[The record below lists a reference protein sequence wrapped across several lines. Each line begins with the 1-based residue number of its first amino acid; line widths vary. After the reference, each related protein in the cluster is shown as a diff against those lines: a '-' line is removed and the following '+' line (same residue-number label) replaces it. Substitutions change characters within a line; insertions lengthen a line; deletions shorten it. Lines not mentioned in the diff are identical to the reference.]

1 MPKLLALLVLV
12 STGFLLPA
20 CSTTPKHER
29 EFAHAAVAA
38 DQQIASRAGVEMLR
52 RGGNAVDA
60 AVATSFALSVVRPYS
75 CGIGGGGFMVI
86 HLADHEGNGPL
97 DVCLDY
103 RETAPGAMGPDYFER
118 ALASGETDASTL
130 GGKAV
135 GVPGT
140 VAGLLYALDTYGT
153 LDRRIVLE
161 PAIRAAREGFSI
173 DDDYR
178 RAAQRAID
186 LFNEQ
191 PELKERYA
199 SFWEH
204 HLFSGD
210 IPTYRARLKLPE
222 QARALEL
229 IASDG
234 REAFYDGPIG
244 EAVVEAVRDAGGD
257 MTMADLRAYRVRT
270 MTPIEVR
277 AFGRTIVTMPP
288 PSSGG
293 VAIAQ
298 MARMI
303 ELDEDRRN
311 EELTALIAESVGPEI
326 EYPESASLDAQM
338 TAAFQR
344 SLSIAFASNAA
355 ATHYVVELMKLAFAD
370 RATYLAD
377 PDFADVPVETLVSD
391 DYLRERLELIDYG
404 RTSSPEHY
412 GAGVQIPVDSGTSH
426 LSVVDRYGNAVA
438 CTETINT
445 TFGSKV
451 PVPGFGFLLNN
462 EMDDFLTVRGASNA
476 YGLTQ
481 AEANLPEPGK
491 RPLSS
496 MSPTI
501 VLDEQGDVEWVGGAS
516 GGPRI
521 ISATFVT
528 MLRSLMIDEHERLLA
543 DAGGYPRP
551 IDPLVTGFAS
561 FRFDSRPRF
570 HHQWKPDVLY
580 LEPTYW
586 GVYGST
592 EPFEQFGYVV
602 EERDVGVVQLIER
615 GNGKRWNAFSDPRK
629 GGRPAGY

>member
-20 CSTTPKHER
+20 CSTTPKHEQ
-29 EFAHAAVAA
+29 EFARAAVAA
-38 DQQIASRAGVEMLR
+38 DQDTASRAGVEMLK

-118 ALASGETDASTL
+118 ALANGEPDASTL

-153 LDRRIVLE
+153 LDRRVVLE
-161 PAIRAAREGFSI
+161 PAIRAAREGFYI
-173 DDDYR
+173 DADYR
-178 RAAQRAID
+178 RAAQRTID

-191 PELKERYA
+191 PELKDRYA
-199 SFWEH
+199 YFWNR
-204 HLFSGD
+204 HLFSGQL
-210 IPTYRARLKLPE
+210 PHTRARLKLPE

-229 IASDG
+229 IARDG

-257 MTMADLRAYRVRT
+257 MTMGDLRAYRVRT
-270 MTPIEVR
+270 MTPIEVQ

-311 EELTALIAESVGPEI
+311 EELTALIAEMVGPE
-326 EYPESASLDAQM
+326 PDLPDDAGFAEAM
-338 TAAFQR
+338 GSVFGR

-391 DYLRERLELIDYG
+391 DYLRRRLALLEIG
-404 RTSSPEHY
+404 RTHPPEHY
-412 GAGVQIPVDSGTSH
+412 ASGAQIPVDSGTSH

-481 AEANLPEPGK
+481 GEANLPEPGK

-528 MLRSLMIDEHERLLA
+528 MLRSLMIDEYERLLA

-570 HHQWKPDVLY
+570 HHQWRPDVLY
-580 LEPTYW
+580 LEPMYW

-592 EPFEQFGYVV
+592 EPFERFGYVV
-602 EERDVGVVQLIER
+602 EERDVGVVQFIER
-615 GNGKRWNAFSDPRK
+615 ASATRWNAFSDPRK